1 MKAGGYVIEPVHHV
15 EASLHR
21 GPGGNPKSS
30 LGGPRTA
37 REVAGLQLSYNINQ
51 SRIAWRAS
59 YSKRAWALAVRA
71 GKPGRRSAS

>member
-1 MKAGGYVIEPVHHV
+1 MKAGGYVIEPVHRV

-37 REVAGLQLSYNINQ
+37 REVAGQP
-51 SRIAWRAS
+51 
-59 YSKRAWALAVRA
+59 LA
-71 GKPGRRSAS
+71 GRFFRDPDP